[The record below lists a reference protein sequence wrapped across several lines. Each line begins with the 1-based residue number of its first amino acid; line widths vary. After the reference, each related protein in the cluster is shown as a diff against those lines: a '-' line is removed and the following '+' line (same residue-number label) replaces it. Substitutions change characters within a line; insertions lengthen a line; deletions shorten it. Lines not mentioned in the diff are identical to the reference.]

1 MPFTKFKMNI
11 IKISIPKK
19 DGLSDEEVK
28 ESIEKYGNNSLVLEQ
43 DSVLLD
49 VFKGIVSEPMYIILL
64 WGKKRRYYVIDLLG
78 SMT

>member
-11 IKISIPKK
+11 IMISIPKK

-64 WGKKRRYYVIDLLG
+64 WGKKRRYYVIDLWG